1 MVLQLL
7 AGAGIGLLL
16 GLLVGLSSSHVVA
29 TVVGAVA
36 GGLLILLGLNSSKDE
51 ASATPPPT
59 AWRLAGFGFACSLA
73 LIVSVWVRAHHSL
86 SPPIKDQ
93 VKELTDVGY
102 SPDDARAWVAYV
114 DSGLTVSGG
123 KPVEQARDAG
133 PSAASA
139 SSLLF
144 ASEGKVDPCGLL
156 NPDRYKNQHEQINA
170 MRLQGG
176 AWASYANYVEP
187 LDAGQRDTALAS
199 ARKLLCP

>member
-1 MVLQLL
+1 
-7 AGAGIGLLL
+7 
-16 GLLVGLSSSHVVA
+16 
-29 TVVGAVA
+29 VVGAVA

>member
-36 GGLLILLGLNSSKDE
+36 GGLLILLGLNSSKYD
-51 ASATPPPT
+51 ASATPPT

-73 LIVSVWVRAHHSL
+73 LIVSVWARAHHSL
-86 SPPIKDQ
+86 SPPIRNQ

-114 DSGLTVSGG
+114 DSGLVVTGG
-123 KPVEQARDAG
+123 KPVEQAKDAG

-144 ASEGKVDPCGLL
+144 ASEGKVDTCGLL
-156 NPDRYKNQHEQINA
+156 NPDRYKDQQEQLNA

-176 AWASYANYVEP
+176 VWASYAAYVAQ
-187 LDAGQRDTALAS
+187 LDTGHRDTAVTS

>member
-36 GGLLILLGLNSSKDE
+36 GGLLILLGLNSSKND
-51 ASATPPPT
+51 ASATPPLT
-59 AWRLAGFGFACSLA
+59 SWRLAGFGFACSLA
-73 LIVSVWVRAHHSL
+73 LIVSVWIRAHRSL

-114 DSGLTVSGG
+114 DSGLTVNGS
-123 KPVEQARDAG
+123 KPVEQAKDAG

-144 ASEGKVDPCGLL
+144 ASEGKVDTCGLL
-156 NPDRYKNQHEQINA
+156 NPDRYKDRQEQINA

-176 AWASYANYVEP
+176 AWASYAAYVQQ
-187 LDAGQRDTALAS
+187 LDTGHRDTALTS

>member
-36 GGLLILLGLNSSKDE
+36 GGLLILLGLNSGKDD
-51 ASATPPPT
+51 AAVTPPPT

-73 LIVSVWVRAHHSL
+73 LLVSVWIRAHHSL

-102 SPDDARAWVAYV
+102 SPDDARAWVAFV
-114 DSGLTVSGG
+114 DSGLVVSGG
-123 KPVEQARDAG
+123 KPVEPDKG
-133 PSAASA
+133 TSPSAASA

-144 ASEGKVDPCGLL
+144 ASEGKVDTCGLL
-156 NPDRYKNQHEQINA
+156 NPDRYKDQQEQLNA

-176 AWASYANYVEP
+176 TWASYAGYVQQ
-187 LDAGQRDTALAS
+187 LDEGRRDTALTS

>member
-29 TVVGAVA
+29 TVVGAIA
-36 GGLLILLGLNSSKDE
+36 GGLLILLGLHSSKDD
-51 ASATPPPT
+51 ASGTPPPT
-59 AWRLAGFGFACSLA
+59 TWRLAGFGFACTLA
-73 LIVSVWVRAHHSL
+73 LIVSVWIRAHHSL
-86 SPPIKDQ
+86 SPPIKEQ

-102 SPDDARAWVAYV
+102 SPEDARAWVAYV
-114 DSGLTVSGG
+114 DSGLMISGG
-123 KPVEQARDAG
+123 KPVEQAKDTG

-144 ASEGKVDPCGLL
+144 ASEGKVDTCGLL
-156 NPDRYKNQHEQINA
+156 NPGRYKDQNEQINA

-176 AWASYANYVEP
+176 TWASYASYVEQ
-187 LDAGQRDTALAS
+187 LDAGHRDTALTS
-199 ARKLLCP
+199 AKKLLCP

>member
-36 GGLLILLGLNSSKDE
+36 GGLLILLGLNQAKDG
-51 ASATPPPT
+51 AAGAQPLS

-73 LIVSVWVRAHHSL
+73 LLVSVWIRAHHSL
-86 SPPIKDQ
+86 SPPIKNQ

-102 SPDDARAWVAYV
+102 APDDARAWVAYV
-114 DSGLTVSGG
+114 DSGLTVNGS
-123 KPVEQARDAG
+123 KPVEQAKDTG

-144 ASEGKVDPCGLL
+144 ATEGKVDSCGLL
-156 NPDRYKNQHEQINA
+156 NPDRYKDQKEQINA

-176 AWASYANYVEP
+176 QWASYAAYVEQ
-187 LDAGQRDTALAS
+187 LDTGLRDTALTS

>member
-16 GLLVGLSSSHVVA
+16 GLLVGLSASHVVA

-36 GGLLILLGLNSSKDE
+36 GGLLILLGLNQAKD
-51 ASATPPPT
+51 SAPT
-59 AWRLAGFGFACSLA
+59 AQPLNAWRLAGFGFACSFA
-73 LIVSVWVRAHHSL
+73 LLISVWVRAHHSL
-86 SPPIKDQ
+86 SPPVKTQ

-114 DSGLTVSGG
+114 DSGLVVSAG
-123 KPVEQARDAG
+123 KPVEQVKDAG

-144 ASEGKVDPCGLL
+144 ASEGKVDTCGLL
-156 NPDRYKNQHEQINA
+156 NPDRYKDQKEQLNA

-176 AWASYANYVEP
+176 EWASYAAYVEQ
-187 LDAGQRDTALAS
+187 LDTGHRDTALTS